1 MWIFTTFGFFSVV
14 QKPGTDYLTIRS
26 RTRDD
31 LDALRARYL
40 PTLSKTITG
49 GGTDYPFRATVA
61 HDELADAMVEIVR
74 DVTYANFKREVQHAA
89 GEHRAHV
96 YGRVWT
102 ELLALEE
109 FGGKH
114 EV

>member
-14 QKPGTDYLTIRS
+14 QKPGTDYLTLRA
-26 RTRDD
+26 RARDD
-31 LDALRARYL
+31 LEALRARYL
-40 PTLSKTITG
+40 PTLSKTISG
-49 GGTDYPFRATVA
+49 GGTYYPFRATVP

-74 DVTYANFKREVQHAA
+74 DVTYANFKSQVQHEA

-114 EV
+114 EI

>member
-14 QKPGTDYLTIRS
+14 QKPGTDYLTVRA

-49 GGTDYPFRATVA
+49 GGTDYPFRAIVA

-74 DVTYANFKREVQHAA
+74 DVTYANFKSEVQHAA
-89 GEHRAHV
+89 GEHRARV

>member
-14 QKPGTDYLTIRS
+14 QKPGTDCLTIRA

-74 DVTYANFKREVQHAA
+74 DVTYANFKNEVQHEA

>member
-14 QKPGTDYLTIRS
+14 QKPGTEYLTVRA

-31 LDALRARYL
+31 LEALRARYV
-40 PTLSKTITG
+40 PTLSKTIAG

-74 DVTYANFKREVQHAA
+74 DVTYSNFKNQVQHEA
-89 GEHRAHV
+89 GKHRAQV

-114 EV
+114 NV

>member
-74 DVTYANFKREVQHAA
+74 DVTYANFKSEVQHAA